1 MLKRL
6 IGLICLVCLTFSSMF
21 ASAAWAD
28 TSNNED
34 LKTYYSDI
42 SDSIVDHQID
52 EDSFEIRSND
62 KTIDMFS
69 KDNMKMDVHNTTT
82 HSISTKMATQSDA
95 DAEIEDVIYGYN
107 QTYLSSLFSG
117 VYQLYSREN
126 FSSDGI
132 YQEANARN
140 LYEMFNKPT
149 AGEGV
154 ASYDFSL
161 DFQQIEVGNT
171 YAKVIVNR
179 NADVVYPDAEV
190 QNVSYGG
197 TEAYL
202 LKQEDG
208 KWKIENI
215 IFATNYV
222 SDLFKDF
229 MNSNDEN
236 DWAENYTFN
245 SCQRKNYEAESNFSD
260 YVTGGVDAP
269 SFDLNAA
276 NLAYMQEE
284 PVSSAIMPMA
294 DMYSKNNAA
303 LYAGR
308 YGANP
313 NYSQY
318 IYFGIAQG
326 GDCTNFASQCIRAG
340 GLSDTNGWYYNNS
353 SSYSASWVNVELL
366 RNYLM
371 NNGLARGFYQSV
383 PNYPST
389 AGGVRGTLIQ
399 FSNGSSWHHS
409 AIMMGQNSQG
419 YVIAEHTGVNGNTA
433 GRNMGNSLTNTRTF
447 WIGVG

>member
-1 MLKRL
+1 MLKHL
-6 IGLICLVCLTFSSMF
+6 TGLICLVCLTSSSMF

-28 TSNNED
+28 TSTNKD
-34 LKTYYSDI
+34 LKTYYSNI
-42 SDSIVDHQID
+42 ADSITEHQID
-52 EDSFEIRSND
+52 EDSFEIRSNEN
-62 KTIDMFS
+62 TLSMFS
-69 KDNMKMDVHNTTT
+69 IENMKMDVHNTAA
-82 HSISTKMATQSDA
+82 TKMATQSDV
-95 DAEIEDVIYGYN
+95 DAEIENIIYGYN

-117 VYQLYSREN
+117 VYQLYPREN

-154 ASYDFSL
+154 TSYDFSL

-171 YAKVIVNR
+171 YAKVVVNR
-179 NADVVYPDAEV
+179 NADVIYPDAEV

-222 SDLFKDF
+222 SDLFNDF
-229 MNSNDEN
+229 MNSNDES

-245 SCQRKNYEAESNFSD
+245 TCHRENYDEEYNFSD
-260 YVTGGVDAP
+260 YVIGSVEMP
-269 SFDLNAA
+269 SFDIDAA
-276 NLAYMQEE
+276 NLAYMKDE
-284 PVSSAIMPMA
+284 PTSSEIMPIV

-308 YGANP
+308 YGADP
-313 NYSQY
+313 NRLQY
-318 IYFGIAQG
+318 IYISRLEG

-366 RNYLM
+366 RDYLM
-371 NNGLARGFYQSV
+371 NNGLARGYYQDV
-383 PNYPST
+383 PNYPAS

-399 FSNGSSWHHS
+399 FSDGYSWHHS
-409 AIMMGQNSQG
+409 AIMMGHNYQG
-419 YVIAEHTGVNGNTA
+419 YVIAEHTGVDGNTS
-433 GRNMGNSLTNTRTF
+433 GRNMGESLTNTRTF